1 MSQLPVVEIRR
12 REDFCAAHRLH
23 APALTDEENVALY
36 GPCNTLHGHNYS
48 VEATVQGT
56 VAPGTGMVMNLT
68 DLMRLVQERVIA
80 EVDHKYLNIDV
91 PFLADVIPTAENLA
105 VAFWER
111 LQPEIETFKGC
122 RLIRIRLY
130 ESQNN
135 VAEYCGQTAP

>member
-23 APALTDEENVALY
+23 APELSDAENLSIY

-48 VEATVQGT
+48 LEATVRGP
-56 VAPGTGMVMNLT
+56 VEARTGMVMNLT
-68 DLMRLVQERVIA
+68 DLMRLLQELVIN
-80 EVDHKYLNIDV
+80 EVDHKYLNTDV
-91 PFLADVIPTAENLA
+91 PFLKDVIPTAENLA
-105 VAFWER
+105 VAFWDR
-111 LQPEIETFKGC
+111 LQPQIETFQGC

-135 VAEYCGQTAP
+135 VAEYSGQMAP